1 VYRERGY
8 DETTTAQIAV
18 RAGVTERVDSA
29 TVLVI
34 SAWKRCDEL
43 MQRCA
48 SCWISNTVNR

>member
-1 VYRERGY
+1 VSELVDVLIGRHATKR
-8 DETTTAQIAV
+8 TAA
-18 RAGVTERVDSA
+18 VDSA

-34 SAWKRCDEL
+34 SASKRCDEL